1 MKKAPKK
8 MAMGGM
14 LGNAVKAAG
23 KTVTSAVKSASTAMK
38 APPSSPSSPPPKNP
52 KMMENVQKASKAIT
66 GAVSKMRFSKGG
78 MSKKK

>member
-14 LGNAVKAAG
+14 LGNAVKAVG

-38 APPSSPSSPPPKNP
+38 APSPPPSPPPKNP